1 MKEEKFMRDEKE
13 KIEQRMQNMKK
24 FYIKLLTSLF
34 YCAILTEVK

>member
-34 YCAILTEVK
+34 YCAILAKIK